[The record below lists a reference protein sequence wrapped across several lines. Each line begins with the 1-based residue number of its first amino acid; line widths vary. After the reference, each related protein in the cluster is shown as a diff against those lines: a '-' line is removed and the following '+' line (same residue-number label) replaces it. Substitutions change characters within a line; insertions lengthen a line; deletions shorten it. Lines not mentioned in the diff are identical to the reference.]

1 MRLQGKIKKALC
13 AVLFV
18 ALLMLVLQRAAF
30 LVERKDSMEKY
41 QPFYDQKEPFDVL
54 IIGTSHAINGI
65 FPMDLWDDYGIVSY
79 NFGGH
84 DNQPATSYWV
94 LQNALQYTKP
104 KLVVLDVFGAASQ
117 GKVSDDLSYLH
128 LSTDSMPFSK
138 VKVDMLNDILP
149 EYGNICDFL
158 FDFSLYHNRWNELTQ
173 DDFFPEITKEKGA
186 ESRIRVASPEI
197 YPLIEKDE
205 RFEED
210 SLGKEYIEKMIVCC
224 QENGIELLLVNLP
237 FPASGQKQRNAN
249 SIYPIAEKYG
259 VEYINYLYQEDI
271 VNYRTDFYDEDA
283 HLNPSGARKV
293 TKDLG
298 RILSEEY
305 HVPDRRQ
312 DAEYA
317 GWFEDYEEYVEFKI
331 SNLKKQSG
339 VKEYLMLLNDEDFK
353 CFLSVDED
361 PGRED
366 TGLMELLIQN
376 IPAAEVSVEAEQ
388 ETKLRVIVTEIETGE
403 VVDTAAFD
411 ADGIRVE
418 EEDHG

>member
-1 MRLQGKIKKALC
+1 MKVRGKIKKALC

-18 ALLMLVLQRAAF
+18 VILAFVMRKAFF

-104 KLVVLDVFGAASQ
+104 RLVVLDVFGAASQ
-117 GKVSDDLSYLH
+117 GKVSDDLAYLH
-128 LSTDSMPFSK
+128 LSTDSMPFSRTK
-138 VKVDMLNDILP
+138 VEMLNDILP
-149 EYGNICDFL
+149 DYGNKYDFL
-158 FDFSLYHNRWNELTQ
+158 FNFSLYHNRWNELTR

-186 ESRIRVASPEI
+186 ESRIRVASPES

-205 RFEED
+205 QFEED

-237 FPASGQKQRNAN
+237 FPASEQKQKNAN

-271 VNYRTDFYDEDA
+271 VNARTDFYDEDA

-305 HVPDRRQ
+305 HMPDHRQ
-312 DAEYA
+312 DQEYA
-317 GWFEDYEEYVEFKI
+317 GWFEDYEEYVQFKI
-331 SNLKKQSG
+331 SNLKKQTG
-339 VKEYLMLLNDEDFK
+339 LKEYLMLLNDEDFE
-353 CFLSVDED
+353 CRLSLQDAPDWE
-361 PGRED
+361 EAEL
-366 TGLMELLIQN
+366 TELLILN
-376 IPAAEVSVEAEQ
+376 IPAAQVSVQTGQEAA
-388 ETKLRVIVTEIETGE
+388 LRAVVTDVDTGE
-403 VVDTAAFD
+403 VVDTADFD
-411 ADGIRVE
+411 VNGIRLE
-418 EEDHG
+418 E

>member
-1 MRLQGKIKKALC
+1 MRFQGKIKKALC

-18 ALLMLVLQRAAF
+18 ILLVSAAQKVFF

-128 LSTDSMPFSK
+128 LSTDSMPLSR
-138 VKVDMLNDILP
+138 VKVEMLNDILP
-149 EYGNICDFL
+149 DYGNIYDFL
-158 FDFSLYHNRWNELTQ
+158 FDFSLYHNRWNELAR

-210 SLGKEYIEKMIVCC
+210 SLGKEYIEKIIACC
-224 QENGIELLLVNLP
+224 QENGIEVLLVNLP

-259 VEYINYLYQEDI
+259 VRYVNYLYQEGI
-271 VNYRTDFYDEDA
+271 VNYQTDFYDEDA

-305 HVPDRRQ
+305 HMPDHRQ
-312 DAEYA
+312 DQEYA
-317 GWFEDYEEYVEFKI
+317 GWFEDYEEYVKFKI
-331 SNLKKQSG
+331 SNLKKQTG
-339 VKEYLMLLNDEDFK
+339 LKEYLMLLCDEDFQ
-353 CFLSVDED
+353 CCLSLKEGFDQND
-361 PGRED
+361 G
-366 TGLMELLIQN
+366 GLAEMLIQN
-376 IPAAEVSVEAEQ
+376 IPAAEVSVQAGQ
-388 ETKLRVIVTEIETGE
+388 ETTLQAVVVDIDTGE
-403 VVDTAAFD
+403 IVDTAAFD
-411 ADGIRVE
+411 ADGIRME
-418 EEDHG
+418 E